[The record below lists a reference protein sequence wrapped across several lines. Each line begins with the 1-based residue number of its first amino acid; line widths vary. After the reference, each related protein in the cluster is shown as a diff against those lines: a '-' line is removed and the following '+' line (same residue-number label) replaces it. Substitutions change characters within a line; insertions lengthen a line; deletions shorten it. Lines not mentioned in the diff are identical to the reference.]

1 MSSVVWCSV
10 VCYVMTRARR
20 TQIFL
25 TGFGPFL
32 PDAPHNPTQAL
43 VEGLQ
48 LEGSTTATAD
58 AGDGGNI
65 CCDHFEVADCRVVA
79 VSTEAAVA
87 AVSALKER
95 MSSSEDGDGDT
106 CRVLVSISHQLKLVL
121 VPSQTTGLKGSSS
134 HFSFFHVLT

>member
-1 MSSVVWCSV
+1 
-10 VCYVMTRARR
+10 MTRARR

-43 VEGLQ
+43 VERLQ
-48 LEGSTTATAD
+48 LEGAASTTATAAT
-58 AGDGGNI
+58 AGDDGNI
-65 CCDHFEVADCRVVA
+65 FCDHFEVADCRVVA

-95 MSSSEDGDGDT
+95 MSSSEDGDDET
-106 CRVLVSISHQLKLVL
+106 CRVLVSVILQRLSRL
-121 VPSQTTGLKGSSS
+121 
-134 HFSFFHVLT
+134 SF